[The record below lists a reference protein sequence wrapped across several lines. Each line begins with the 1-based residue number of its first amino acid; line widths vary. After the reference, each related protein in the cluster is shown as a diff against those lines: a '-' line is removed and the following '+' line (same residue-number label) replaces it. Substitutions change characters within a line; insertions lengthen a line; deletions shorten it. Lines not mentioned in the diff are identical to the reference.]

1 MEDNPPQATAKIAG
15 HPLHPMLVP
24 IPIACFVGTLIT
36 DIVYARTA
44 DMQWANM
51 SAWMLTVGLIV
62 SVFVVIAGLIDVFG
76 EPRIRKLRAAWVHA
90 VGNSLVIVLSIL
102 NVFVHS
108 RDAYNSVVPLGLTLS
123 ALVVVILAVTGWNGW
138 EMVYRHGVGVVR
150 KDQA

>member
-1 MEDNPPQATAKIAG
+1 MEDNPPHATAKIAG

-24 IPIACFVGTLIT
+24 IPIACFVGTLFT

-62 SVFVVIAGLIDVFG
+62 SVLVVIAGLVDFVG
-76 EPRIRKLRAAWVHA
+76 APRIRRLRAAWIHA
-90 VGNSLVIVLSIL
+90 VGNSLVIALSIL